1 MAKRATSYRLSDK
14 AVEMLTKLSDHYGF
28 SRASVLE
35 MLVRA
40 EARRVLIPTRLRVR

>member
-1 MAKRATSYRLSDK
+1 MAKRATSYRLSDR
-14 AVEMLTKLSDHYGF
+14 ALELLGRLSEHYGF

-40 EARRVLIPTRLRVR
+40 EARRVLLPKKAGR